1 MISHLE
7 GNALFDLYGS
17 LLSSRQ
23 QEILELYFQ
32 EDLSLEEIRENLEV
46 SKAAVYD
53 GLKKGVAAMEKFES
67 HLRLLERQKKIQRL
81 IEAHPELK
89 EELQTLFDD

>member
-67 HLRLLERQKKIQRL
+67 HLHLLERQKKIQRL
-81 IEAHPELK
+81 IEAHPKLK

>member
-17 LLSSRQ
+17 LLTSRQ

-32 EDLSLEEIRENLEV
+32 EDLSLEEIRENLQV

-53 GLKKGVAAMEKFES
+53 GLKKGVASMEKLES
-67 HLRLLERQKKIQRL
+67 HLHLLEKQKRIRALMSKY
-81 IEAHPELK
+81 PEL
-89 EELQTLFDD
+89 ENELSALLDE